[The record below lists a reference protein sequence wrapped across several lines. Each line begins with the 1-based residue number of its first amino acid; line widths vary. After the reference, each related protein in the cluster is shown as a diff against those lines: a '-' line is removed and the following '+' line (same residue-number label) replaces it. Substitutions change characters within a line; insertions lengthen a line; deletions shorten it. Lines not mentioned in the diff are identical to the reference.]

1 MVFHWFLKVFWSP
14 GDAKIA
20 LCWTYVGARLGRR
33 LGGVLERSWEVFGR
47 PRRPQDAHKTPQ
59 DGHKTPQDATM
70 TVQDGSKTRPRC
82 SQDAPKTHSRRK
94 LRQDVPVRP
103 RNAKTLKKPRTN
115 IVFFR
120 FQKRA
125 QDAQRRPQ
133 DAPRCPQTAP
143 KTPQDAPKTPPGRP
157 RRAHDAPKMF
167 PRRAQDAFKTEAAAR
182 LCQ

>member
-1 MVFHWFLKVFWSP
+1 MTGSSLNRAIGGFFFSAPGITFSTIFAFP

-82 SQDAPKTHSRRK
+82 SQDAPKTLSRRK

-103 RNAKTLKKPRTN
+103 RNAKTLKK
-115 IVFFR
+115 
-120 FQKRA
+120 Q
-125 QDAQRRPQ
+125 
-133 DAPRCPQTAP
+133 
-143 KTPQDAPKTPPGRP
+143 
-157 RRAHDAPKMF
+157 
-167 PRRAQDAFKTEAAAR
+167 
-182 LCQ
+182 

>member
-1 MVFHWFLKVFWSP
+1 MQEGDRDGIESQSGHRRIFFYAPGITFSIIFAFP

-33 LGGVLERSWEVFGR
+33 LGGVLERSWDVFGR

-94 LRQDVPVRP
+94 LRQDVLLRP
-103 RNAKTLKKPRTN
+103 RNAKTLKKPKTN
-115 IVFFR
+115 HVFSS
-120 FQKRA
+120 
-125 QDAQRRPQ
+125 
-133 DAPRCPQTAP
+133 P
-143 KTPQDAPKTPPGRP
+143 KTRP
-157 RRAHDAPKMF
+157 RRAQTLL
-167 PRRAQDAFKTEAAAR
+167 RRS
-182 LCQ
+182 

>member
-1 MVFHWFLKVFWSP
+1 MASGLTRLVLFTEKGESLRGGRARHFRDVGRLADLFLLFFHWFLKVFWSP

-47 PRRPQDAHKTPQ
+47 PRRPQDGHKTPQ

-103 RNAKTLKKPRTN
+103 RNAKTLKKPMKHK
-115 IVFFR
+115 VF
-120 FQKRA
+120 
-125 QDAQRRPQ
+125 
-133 DAPRCPQTAP
+133 
-143 KTPQDAPKTPPGRP
+143 
-157 RRAHDAPKMF
+157 
-167 PRRAQDAFKTEAAAR
+167 
-182 LCQ
+182 

>member
-1 MVFHWFLKVFWSP
+1 MTGSSLRRAVGGFFFSAPGITFSTIFAFP

-94 LRQDVPVRP
+94 PRQDVPVRP
-103 RNAKTLKKPRTN
+103 RNAKTLKKHKK
-115 IVFFR
+115 IYVFS
-120 FQKRA
+120 
-125 QDAQRRPQ
+125 
-133 DAPRCPQTAP
+133 CP
-143 KTPQDAPKTPPGRP
+143 KTSPRRPKTPP
-157 RRAHDAPKMF
+157 RRPKMSPSRPQDV
-167 PRRAQDAFKTEAAAR
+167 PRRAQDDPKTPKTR
-182 LCQ
+182 P